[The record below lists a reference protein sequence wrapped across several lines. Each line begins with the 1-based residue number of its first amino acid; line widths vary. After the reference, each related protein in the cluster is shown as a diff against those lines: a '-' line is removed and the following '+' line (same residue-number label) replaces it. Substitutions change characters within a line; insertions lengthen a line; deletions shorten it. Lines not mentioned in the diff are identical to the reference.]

1 MLSGLRGSKV
11 AILCAGEADTA
22 QLEAARKTLADAG
35 ASPVVIPTDL
45 RIEDAHPADFAGLVL
60 LGTCVGHQASD
71 AEPSSGAV
79 EFVRQFMATDKPV
92 GALGSGARLLV
103 AADAVAGRTL
113 TSSVDLAGDIHRA
126 GGDWVDRPVEV
137 DDTLITGRS
146 SADMPMFTDRV
157 VREFSQFV
165 EQRQADQLSE
175 QSFPAS
181 DPPPGPVSGT
191 ATAHDTEQRAEARE

>member
-11 AILCAGEADTA
+11 AILCAGDADA
-22 QLEAARKTLADAG
+22 SQLEAAKATLTKAG
-35 ASPVVIPTDL
+35 ANPVVIPTDL

-60 LGTCVGHQASD
+60 LGTCAGHHASD
-71 AEPSSGAV
+71 VEPSSGAV

-92 GALGSGARLLV
+92 GALGNGARLLL

-113 TSSVDLAGDIHRA
+113 TSSIDLAGDIHRA

-191 ATAHDTEQRAEARE
+191 ASAHEAERRAEARD